1 MTLTQYLLKDTID
14 YINLA
19 ITSNKLNLYEST
31 RSQLISLAIL
41 HEHGGIWVE
50 PYAFFL
56 DNLNWFHEIGK
67 EQFIWNKFGE
77 TPKVVVA
84 FHPHF
89 GSPFHWVYT

>member
-1 MTLTQYLLKDTID
+1 MTLTQYLQKETID

-41 HEHGGIWVE
+41 HEHGGIWIE
-50 PYAFFL
+50 PYVFFL

-67 EQFIWNKFGE
+67 EKFLWNRFG
-77 TPKVVVA
+77 
-84 FHPHF
+84 
-89 GSPFHWVYT
+89 